1 MTFLYEVYNNASE
14 GGFKDFKNEIPEY
27 ISSNLRHPLRP
38 YQKEAIGR
46 YLYYKNDEKNR
57 VLPEQ
62 ILYNMATG
70 SGKTLLMAAIIL
82 EKYKQGERNFIFF
95 VNNSNILTKT
105 RDNFLGG
112 IGSSK
117 YLFTDKIVIDN
128 QVVNIREVSDFS
140 DSQKDSINII
150 FTTIQQLHGD
160 LTEIKENNL
169 SYEQFEDLSVVLLA
183 DEAHHLNAGLNDK
196 NENSWTNTIQNIQRS
211 SEKSSLFEF
220 TATIDLENK
229 DIAKKYEKSLI
240 YKYDLK
246 AFRLDKYSKDVLF
259 HLVDS
264 DIETRMLQAIIISQ
278 LRKKIALK
286 HGINLKPLV
295 MFKSQKTGENKNNLT
310 MFSEMLNSLNEE
322 NIIKQK
328 QLINIQNGKNSI
340 LQKAFSYFEKENIS
354 NNDLIEELKE
364 EFRAER
370 LIIIDGK
377 TKTSET
383 LQKLNTLEK
392 TENEVRAIF
401 AVNMLDEGWDV
412 LNLFDIVRLYDTRD
426 GKTTKNGFKPG
437 ATTNSEKQLIGRGA
451 RYYPFVLDSIDEK
464 YTRKFDN
471 NEANELRVIE
481 QLHYHSANNPKYISE
496 LKQVLRESGIY
507 DDVALVERELK
518 LKESFKKT
526 RTYTHGVVWMNKR
539 LSYSEYVQRQ
549 QQSLLDMVYIQKS
562 YEVILPTQSITDLE
576 VFSDED
582 VINISPRERI
592 NFKFNEISSNVVRHA
607 INRNKNFTFNN
618 LQKYFYGLASTE
630 KFIEMLNDI
639 DVTVES
645 HYTDFKELTQ
655 DDKLYVIEEILK
667 KIADGF
673 IEVEDRYYGSDKF
686 EPYPIKKMFSD
697 KIIRKYTVNYAGDKE
712 TGISQKDKIETKYYE
727 NLDAIEWYA
736 YDDNYGTSEEKL
748 LVRVLKEVMEDLKEN
763 WTDIYLLRN
772 EKAVRIYSF
781 ETGQAFE
788 PDFLMFANDKK
799 HGNTSWQIFI
809 EPKGGQFTGD
819 SKEFYD
825 GKEAWK
831 EKFLNEIT
839 RRDEARTLVDNSRF
853 RIVGLPFFNEKIS
866 KEVVKEK
873 LREINKDTVYRIDN
887 TYAERLVVEDEARE
901 DYDL

>member
-1 MTFLYEVYNNASE
+1 MEVIIVTFLYEVYNNASE

-788 PDFLMFANDKK
+788 PDFLMFANDKR

-809 EPKGGQFTGD
+809 EPKGD
-819 SKEFYD
+819 
-825 GKEAWK
+825 
-831 EKFLNEIT
+831 
-839 RRDEARTLVDNSRF
+839 
-853 RIVGLPFFNEKIS
+853 
-866 KEVVKEK
+866 
-873 LREINKDTVYRIDN
+873 
-887 TYAERLVVEDEARE
+887 
-901 DYDL
+901 